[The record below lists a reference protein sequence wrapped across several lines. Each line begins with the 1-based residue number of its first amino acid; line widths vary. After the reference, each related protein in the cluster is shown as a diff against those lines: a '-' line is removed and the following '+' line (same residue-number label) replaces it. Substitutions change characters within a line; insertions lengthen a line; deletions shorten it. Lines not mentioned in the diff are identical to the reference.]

1 MVIDFVHLLQIL
13 LDFRNE
19 HPRVPNARPTIKL
32 QNIRLG
38 ICFGTGSPRPTH
50 FRYAQLEKFDTMA
63 DSKNSAFHSSYE
75 AEEFN
80 ELVRLCKKPSNASFL
95 DVFGLQLRDVEDVVS
110 QLQQLRDELMNDFH
124 FV

>member
-1 MVIDFVHLLQIL
+1 
-13 LDFRNE
+13 
-19 HPRVPNARPTIKL
+19 
-32 QNIRLG
+32 
-38 ICFGTGSPRPTH
+38 
-50 FRYAQLEKFDTMA
+50 MA

-110 QLQQLRDELMNDFH
+110 QLQQLRDDLMKDFH